1 MSSVASIGR
10 RCIIR
15 RCVGVEDSGIKEILG
30 FDVESCAFLSICAT
44 ERESLS
50 SQQLES
56 GFDTNVG
63 AYLCEKLCSDVSDSV
78 VLNGRHGT
86 LWAAER
92 MANTKWLTTWAV
104 CGYSLVGVQPNSE
117 PLILDLRT

>member
-1 MSSVASIGR
+1 M
-10 RCIIR
+10 
-15 RCVGVEDSGIKEILG
+15 GVEDPDIKVGRSFAFVPEILG
-30 FDVESCAFLSICAT
+30 FDVESCTFLSICAS

-50 SQQLES
+50 SQRLES
-56 GFDTNVG
+56 GFHTNG
-63 AYLCEKLCSDVSDSV
+63 AYLCEKLCSDVSDNV

-104 CGYSLVGVQPNSE
+104 CS
-117 PLILDLRT
+117 